1 MSIIALIFIDCYD
14 HMKSLIIVALVV
26 CGGICACGQ
35 KGELYLPD
43 STATVDVSEYERQDS
58 QGNQEQNY

>member
-1 MSIIALIFIDCYD
+1 
-14 HMKSLIIVALVV
+14 MKSLIIVALVV